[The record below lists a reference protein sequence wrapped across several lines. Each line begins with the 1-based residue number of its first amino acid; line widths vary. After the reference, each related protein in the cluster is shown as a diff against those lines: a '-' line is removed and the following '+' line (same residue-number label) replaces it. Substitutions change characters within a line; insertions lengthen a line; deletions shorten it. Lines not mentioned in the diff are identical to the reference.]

1 MNKGMNA
8 TAITMIGLLIA
19 ACIDGSLTVF
29 KSYPSPWGFFG
40 LILLT
45 VCSIGMML
53 VGFHVIGV

>member
-1 MNKGMNA
+1 MNA

-19 ACIDGSLTVF
+19 ACIGGSLTVF
-29 KSYPSPWGFFG
+29 KSYPSPWGVFG